1 MASCEQSLMRKPLA
15 DLRGGPKG
23 SAPPLGVQILS
34 ISSSFCK
41 KIGEILCWCA
51 PTPDGWRP
59 TSEKSWIRHWKLMF
73 YTADFQT
80 EMYCML
86 LDFINHVLKNTSL
99 KERNGNILIIGFGQ
113 LSDILC
119 LMFELKKRSKVSPKQ
134 MLNLTL

>member
-1 MASCEQSLMRKPLA
+1 
-15 DLRGGPKG
+15 
-23 SAPPLGVQILS
+23 
-34 ISSSFCK
+34 
-41 KIGEILCWCA
+41 
-51 PTPDGWRP
+51 
-59 TSEKSWIRHWKLMF
+59 MF

-99 KERNGNILIIGFGQ
+99 KERNGNILIIEFGQ

-119 LMFELKKRSKVSPKQ
+119 LMFELKKKSKVSPKQ